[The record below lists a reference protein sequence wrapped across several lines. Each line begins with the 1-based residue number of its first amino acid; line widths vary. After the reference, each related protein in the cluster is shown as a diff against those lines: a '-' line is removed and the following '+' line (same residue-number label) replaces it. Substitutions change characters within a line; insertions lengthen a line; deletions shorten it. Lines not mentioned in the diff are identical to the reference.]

1 MYKQIKKQIA
11 DKRLIGITRE
21 GIEKRIRFKIDKV
34 LGLRGMSIQEVKIQL
49 KNSEDK
55 YTSVFASIEDLDKDR
70 IILLEEENI
79 IDEMLSKIN
88 DAIDDLNEI
97 EHKVFRAMY
106 LRGMTQQEIADSE
119 GYSLDRIK
127 QISRD
132 INSKMN

>member
-21 GIEKRIRFKIDKV
+21 GIEKRIRFKIDKI

-49 KNSEDK
+49 KNNEDR

>member
-21 GIEKRIRFKIDKV
+21 GIEKRIRFKIDKI

-49 KNSEDK
+49 KNNEDK

-132 INSKMN
+132 

>member
-49 KNSEDK
+49 KNSEDRH
-55 YTSVFASIEDLDKDR
+55 TSVFASIEDLDKDR

>member
-21 GIEKRIRFKIDKV
+21 GIEKRIRFKIDKI

-49 KNSEDK
+49 KNNEDK
-55 YTSVFASIEDLDKDR
+55 YTSVFASIEDLEKDR
-70 IILLEEENI
+70 IILLEEVNI

>member
-21 GIEKRIRFKIDKV
+21 GIEKRIRFKIDKI

-49 KNSEDK
+49 KNNEDK